1 MKNIRASVVITSNG
15 MLSHGVNQIQ
25 IPDDVNESELAHL
38 WLSVTDGKF
47 EQFVKE
53 RIVES
58 CDKHRI
64 SQQHVFGS
72 QTSIRQR

>member
-1 MKNIRASVVITSNG
+1 MRNISASVVITSDG
-15 MLSHGVNQIQ
+15 KLSHGANQIQ
-25 IPDDVNESELAHL
+25 IPEDVNESELAHL

-58 CDKHRI
+58 CDKGRM
-64 SQQHVFGS
+64 SQQDVFGS